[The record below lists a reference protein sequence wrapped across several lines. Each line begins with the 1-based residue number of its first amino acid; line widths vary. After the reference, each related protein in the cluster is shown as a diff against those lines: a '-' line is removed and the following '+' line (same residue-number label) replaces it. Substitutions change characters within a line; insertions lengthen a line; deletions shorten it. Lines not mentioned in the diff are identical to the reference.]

1 MKKVLLVAAVAGLSM
16 VSCKKDYTCEC
27 TVTTAGVSATAS
39 STINDTKKNATDAC
53 EAGNT
58 STTVMGITSSTK
70 CSIK

>member
-39 STINDTKKNATDAC
+39 STITDTKQNATDAC

-58 STTVMGITSSTK
+58 STTVMGITSSTQ